1 MSVTAKQYLTKRCSE
16 LIFMLSENDINISDE
31 LEQALD
37 EFGKLKWGEACEAQK
52 KICAEQ
58 ETPHKIIGGIEV
70 WDVFAE
76 EEKHLILSSPKAEY
90 R

>member
-37 EFGKLKWGEACEAQK
+37 EFGKLKFKEMN
-52 KICAEQ
+52 
-58 ETPHKIIGGIEV
+58 
-70 WDVFAE
+70 
-76 EEKHLILSSPKAEY
+76 
-90 R
+90 